1 MNSNPMAKCSQ
12 RTPGW
17 RVASLAGWA
26 LVAAWAA
33 WWVYGFTHGELW
45 GVRLTRVP
53 AWKFLGL
60 DFQHNYDA
68 ARFWL
73 SGHNPYV
80 EQFGDWRGTFAY
92 PPIVLP
98 LFAWCAL
105 LSQHAAYVVW
115 TAFVGCA
122 IAAGAAFAAR
132 TRELLGL
139 VRLPLPL
146 IVGGLLWS
154 LPVLFAAERG
164 QTDVLVLLA
173 LVVAALAL
181 ERPASWGRDL
191 LIGLCLAVATW
202 IKIYPVFALLA
213 LVPLRAWRAFALGVL
228 QAALIGLIPLRA
240 TMLWIRTSAEAQKDR
255 VGFVT
260 EIKQWLFD
268 HAAHRPAELSLYPTI
283 SADAHSL
290 TTYWATFWKHFGMWW
305 LERMPGALGAM
316 LVLMPPALWVSLR
329 VLRSADAGRARVAYP
344 YLLWLVAIATFLMP
358 VSYDY
363 NLFYLPLAALAVWDR
378 RDPWVLSAL
387 TLAATFV
394 WWQPLR
400 LPAYV
405 IDEVYMGL
413 KVLSLTCVGVHLVR
427 RLSDAVGGG
436 DAALGASEHGF
447 DVDRLARQ
455 Q

>member
-1 MNSNPMAKCSQ
+1 MGKSSQ
-12 RTPGW
+12 RTAGSRAASILGW
-17 RVASLAGWA
+17 TLILGWA
-26 LVAAWAA
+26 TWWALA
-33 WWVYGFTHGELW
+33 FANGALW
-45 GVRLTRVP
+45 GVHATRVP

-105 LSQHAAYVVW
+105 LSQKAAYIVW
-115 TAFVGCA
+115 TGFVGGA
-122 IAAGAAFAAR
+122 TAVGAAFAAR
-132 TRELLGL
+132 SRQTQKLLCF
-139 VRLPLPL
+139 PLPL
-146 IVGGLLWS
+146 IVGTLLWS

-173 LVVAALAL
+173 IVVAVAALG
-181 ERPASWGRDL
+181 RPPSWRRDL

-202 IKIYPVFALLA
+202 IKIYPVFALLG
-213 LVPLRAWRAFALGVL
+213 LIPLRAWRSFGLGVL
-228 QAALIGLIPLRA
+228 QAALIGLVPFRA
-240 TMLWIRTSAEAQKDR
+240 TILWIETSAEAQKDR

-268 HAAHRPAELSLYPTI
+268 HASHRPAELTLYPTI

-290 TTYWATFWKHFGMWW
+290 TTYWATFWKHFGLWW
-305 LERMPGALGAM
+305 LERMPGALGAL
-316 LVLMPPALWVSLR
+316 LVLMPPAIWVSLR
-329 VLRSADAGRARVAYP
+329 VLPSADASRARLAYP

-378 RDPWVLSAL
+378 RDPWVLSAI
-387 TLAATFV
+387 TFAATFV
-394 WWQPLR
+394 WWQPFR
-400 LPAYV
+400 LPGFVNA
-405 IDEVYMGL
+405 EVYMGL
-413 KVLSLTCVGVHLVR
+413 KLISLACVGMHLVR
-427 RLSDAVGGG
+427 RLNDVASPAG
-436 DAALGASEHGF
+436 ALGAAQHCV
-447 DVDRLARQ
+447 DVDLVAREH
-455 Q
+455 

>member
-1 MNSNPMAKCSQ
+1 MNSNPIGKSSQ
-12 RTPGW
+12 RTPVWRAASILGW
-17 RVASLAGWA
+17 TLILG
-26 LVAAWAA
+26 WAA
-33 WWVYGFTHGELW
+33 WWALAVDKGGLW
-45 GVRLTRVP
+45 GVQFTRVP

-68 ARFWL
+68 ARFL
-73 SGHNPYV
+73 VSGQNPYV

-105 LSQHAAYVVW
+105 LSQHAAYIVW
-115 TAFVGCA
+115 TGFVGGA
-122 IAAGAAFAAR
+122 IAVAGAFAAR
-132 TRELLGL
+132 TRQSCG
-139 VRLPLPL
+139 VARFPLPL

-173 LVVAALAL
+173 MVVAADAL
-181 ERPASWGRDL
+181 RRPPSWGRDV

-202 IKIYPVFALLA
+202 IKIYPVLALLG
-213 LVPLRAWRAFALGVL
+213 LVPLRAWRAFAIGVA

-240 TMLWIRTSAEAQKDR
+240 TMLWIQTSAQAQKDR

-260 EIKQWLFD
+260 EIERWLF
-268 HAAHRPAELSLYPTI
+268 HHSSHRPAELSLYPTI

-290 TTYWATFWKHFGMWW
+290 TTYWATFWKHFDLWW
-305 LERMPGALGAM
+305 LERMPGALGAL
-316 LVLMPPALWVSLR
+316 LVLMPPAIWVSLR
-329 VLRSADAGRARVAYP
+329 VLRSPDATRERMAYP

-378 RDPWVLSAL
+378 QDPWVLATATAAA
-387 TLAATFV
+387 TLA
-394 WWQPLR
+394 WWQPFR
-400 LPAYV
+400 VPGFNA
-405 IDEVYMGL
+405 EVFMGL
-413 KVLSLTCVGVHLVR
+413 KLISLACVGLHLVR
-427 RLSDAVGGG
+427 RLNDAVGSA
-436 DAALGASEHGF
+436 DAFGASEHGV
-447 DVDRLARQ
+447 DVDRVPREH
-455 Q
+455 